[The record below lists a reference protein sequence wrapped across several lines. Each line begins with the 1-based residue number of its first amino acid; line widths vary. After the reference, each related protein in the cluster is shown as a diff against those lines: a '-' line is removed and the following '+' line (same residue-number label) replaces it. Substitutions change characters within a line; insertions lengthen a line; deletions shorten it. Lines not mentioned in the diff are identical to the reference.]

1 MRGVYRSLRRRAPGQ
16 SGFTLI
22 ELLVVVI
29 IIGILA
35 SISVPIYL
43 QVRKA
48 AWNAA
53 TESDLRHA
61 TDSIE
66 NASIELDGK
75 LPPNFTV
82 GASPKGS
89 ATPIASGVQPC
100 LNCKT
105 PSPTQT
111 QVTLSPGVSLCYYAK
126 TGTTGNTYRVYTTNS
141 NNLSVY
147 YVYDSAIGQIQKKDN
162 PDKIAA
168 ASSTQPAV
176 QWNTAGNGH
185 MHPWKKHLVNVQSN
199 GATARPAHDSGCR
212 AGIGGSRRVRREYI
226 SGRSATHVP
235 IDESVH
241 ALSGCGRR

>member
-1 MRGVYRSLRRRAPGQ
+1 MRGVYRSLRRRASGQ

-66 NASIELDGK
+66 NARIELDGK
-75 LPPNFTV
+75 LPPNFMV
-82 GASPKGS
+82 AANSEGS
-89 ATPIASGVQPC
+89 AYTIASNVKRAYSS
-100 LNCKT
+100 KT
-105 PSPTQT
+105 PPKLQT
-111 QVTLSPGVSLCYYAK
+111 QVTLSPGVSLCY
-126 TGTTGNTYRVYTTNS
+126 TTTGDTYRLYTTNS

-162 PDKIAA
+162 PGKYAA
-168 ASSTQPAV
+168 ASSTRERSSGIPLV
-176 QWNTAGNGH
+176 PTLMVSCTGDRG
-185 MHPWKKHLVNVQSN
+185 KKRLVNVKSN
-199 GATARPAHDSGCR
+199 SAMARPAHDSG
-212 AGIGGSRRVRREYI
+212 SVSY
-226 SGRSATHVP
+226 THLTLP
-235 IDESVH
+235 TICSV
-241 ALSGCGRR
+241 

>member
-1 MRGVYRSLRRRAPGQ
+1 MRGVYRSRRRRASGQ

-66 NASIELDGK
+66 NASIELGGT

-82 GASPKGS
+82 GASPKGN
-89 ATPIASGVQPC
+89 ATPIASGVKPC
-100 LNCKT
+100 YNCKT
-105 PSPTQT
+105 PPLLKRRLRFPRACRCATTQKLEQLATPT
-111 QVTLSPGVSLCYYAK
+111 
-126 TGTTGNTYRVYTTNS
+126 VY
-141 NNLSVY
+141 
-147 YVYDSAIGQIQKKDN
+147 IR
-162 PDKIAA
+162 PIA
-168 ASSTQPAV
+168 T
-176 QWNTAGNGH
+176 
-185 MHPWKKHLVNVQSN
+185 
-199 GATARPAHDSGCR
+199 
-212 AGIGGSRRVRREYI
+212 I
-226 SGRSATHVP
+226 
-235 IDESVH
+235 
-241 ALSGCGRR
+241 

>member
-1 MRGVYRSLRRRAPGQ
+1 MRGVYRSLRRRASGQ

-66 NASIELDGK
+66 NASVELGGT
-75 LPPNFTV
+75 LPPNFSV
-82 GASPKGS
+82 AANSKGS
-89 ATPIASGVQPC
+89 VHTIASNVRRSYSS
-100 LNCKT
+100 KVT
-105 PSPTQT
+105 HTQT
-111 QVTLSPGVSLCYYAK
+111 QVTLSPGVSLCY
-126 TGTTGNTYRVYTTNS
+126 TTTGDTYRLYTTNS

-162 PDKIAA
+162 PHKIAA
-168 ASSTQPAV
+168 ATSTQEQMDWHP
-176 QWNTAGNGH
+176 AGNGH
-185 MHPWKKHLVNVQSN
+185 RRPWHKPPLNKCPIEQYY
-199 GATARPAHDSGCR
+199 GAP
-212 AGIGGSRRVRREYI
+212 
-226 SGRSATHVP
+226 SA
-235 IDESVH
+235 
-241 ALSGCGRR
+241 

>member
-1 MRGVYRSLRRRAPGQ
+1 MRGVYRSLRRRASGQ

-66 NASIELDGK
+66 NASVELDGK
-75 LPPNFTV
+75 LPPNFMV
-82 GASPKGS
+82 AANPKGGVH
-89 ATPIASGVQPC
+89 TIASNVRRSYSS
-100 LNCKT
+100 KVT
-105 PSPTQT
+105 HTQT
-111 QVTLSPGVSLCYYAK
+111 QVTLSPGVSLCY
-126 TGTTGNTYRVYTTNS
+126 TTTGNTYRLYTTNS

-147 YVYDSAIGQIQKKDN
+147 YVYDSAIGQIQKKNN

-168 ASSTQPAV
+168 ATSTREQM
-176 QWNTAGNGH
+176 QWNPAGNGH
-185 MHPWKKHLVNVQSN
+185 
-199 GATARPAHDSGCR
+199 ARPWHKPSLSKCPIEQRYGAP
-212 AGIGGSRRVRREYI
+212 
-226 SGRSATHVP
+226 SA
-235 IDESVH
+235 
-241 ALSGCGRR
+241 